1 MPSLSRL
8 PSLALAGVVAAVAL
22 PVHAQNVPTRTL
34 TKPDAEYSEPFT
46 QVTGL
51 RELRDG
57 RVIVTDIRDKVVEA
71 VDFKAGNAVK
81 IGREG
86 SGPGEY
92 ALPRGVFPLPG
103 DSSVLVD
110 ALNRRLLV
118 ILPNAKPGGFI
129 ELNGE
134 SGGGRGMIMGGA
146 SVSAIDAR
154 GRFYSQGS
162 PLRMVNGA
170 PQSSDSVAIERWSA
184 GAGKHDTLA
193 WLQMPKGNTQV
204 SGGANNMSVRIGA
217 VNPFS
222 PQDQWAVAPD
232 GRVAVVHADDYH
244 IDWIDASE
252 RRTTTPPIKFDRLK
266 VTEAHKQEWRE
277 SMKSATGIMVT
288 NNNGKQTAQAVP
300 MKNVQDPP
308 DWPEYMP
315 PFLANAV
322 SIAND
327 GTLWVKRTTVAGAP
341 PTYDLID
348 GAGKVAQ
355 HVVLPKRSKLVGF
368 GNGTVYLVR
377 IDEDD
382 LEYLQRYRFTPAER
396 P

>member
-22 PVHAQNVPTRTL
+22 PAYAQNVQTRTL
-34 TKPDAEYSEPFT
+34 TKPDVEYSEPFT
-46 QVTGL
+46 QITGL

-57 RVIVTDIRDKVVEA
+57 RVVVSDIRDKVVEA
-71 VDFKAGNAVK
+71 VDFKAGSAVK

-92 ALPRGVFPLPG
+92 ALPRSVFPLPG
-103 DSSVLVD
+103 DSSVVVD

-118 ILPNAKPGGFI
+118 VLPDAKPGGFI
-129 ELNGE
+129 ELG
-134 SGGGRGMIMGGA
+134 SGGGGGGMIIGGS
-146 SVSAIDAR
+146 SVAAIDAR
-154 GRFYSQGS
+154 GRFYSQG
-162 PLRMVNGA
+162 PPIQMVNGA
-170 PQSSDSVAIERWSA
+170 PQTSDSTPIERWDRA
-184 GAGKHDTLA
+184 TNKRDTLA
-193 WLQMPKGNTQV
+193 WLQMPKGSAQV
-204 SGGANNMSVRIGA
+204 SGGRGNMNVRIGA
-217 VNPFS
+217 ANPFS

-244 IDWIDASE
+244 VDWADAAG
-252 RRTTTPPIKFDRLK
+252 RRTSAPPIRFDRLK

-300 MKNVQDPP
+300 MRNVQDPP

-315 PFLANAV
+315 PFLTNAV
-322 SIAND
+322 SFAND

-348 GAGKVAQ
+348 GAGRVTQ
-355 HVVLPKRSKLVGF
+355 HVVFPKRTKLVGF

-377 IDEDD
+377 LDEDD
-382 LEYLQRYRFTPAER
+382 LEYLQRYRFTPAEH